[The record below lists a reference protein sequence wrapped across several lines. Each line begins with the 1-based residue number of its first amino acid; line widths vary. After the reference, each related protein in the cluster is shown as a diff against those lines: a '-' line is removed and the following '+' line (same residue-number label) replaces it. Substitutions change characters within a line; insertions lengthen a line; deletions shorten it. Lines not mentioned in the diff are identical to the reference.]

1 MVQHSTLRQFWRRYL
16 RPTRPEDIS
25 TPEGRKN
32 ALHFMRWHD
41 HGILRGIWHNQHQI
55 APGVWRSNYPD
66 DARIAKLAQ
75 MGIANIITLRGT
87 TTTPW
92 LLLETEA
99 CTRHGIALHAIPMR
113 SAAAPRRETLQELI
127 ALFRKLDRPLLM
139 HCKSGAD
146 RTGLASAIYL
156 MVIEGQP
163 LPVARRMLSLRYLH
177 AHFLKAGVLDMLLD
191 DFARAGHADFESW
204 LANDYDAADLQARFD
219 GQKAP

>member
-1 MVQHSTLRQFWRRYL
+1 MLRQFWRRYL

-25 TPEGRKN
+25 TPEGRLN

-41 HGILRGIWHNQHQI
+41 HGILRGLWHNQHQI

-99 CTRHGIALHAIPMR
+99 CTRYGIALHAIPMR

-191 DFARAGHADFESW
+191 DFARVGHADFESW